1 MYENPVYGIKI
12 DYPASWLKSE
22 INRNDLVAVFVLSSE
37 KKPLS
42 ERNVSEFILENLM
55 IGIKTIASSSLS
67 SSSTSVPKNVLLNKF
82 VNEQISYYKQAFTDF
97 HIIASNTTGSIDN
110 NPTYE
115 VQYIHK
121 NGRATFDTLQ
131 IWTIKGNS
139 IYTIRFNADPADF
152 PLYLPI
158 IRKMTDSFVISK
170 DNNNNQI
177 KFKNV

>member
-1 MYENPVYGIKI
+1 
-12 DYPASWLKSE
+12 
-22 INRNDLVAVFVLSSE
+22 
-37 KKPLS
+37 
-42 ERNVSEFILENLM
+42 M

-115 VQYIHK
+115 VQYIYK

-131 IWTIKGNS
+131 I
-139 IYTIRFNADPADF
+139 
-152 PLYLPI
+152 
-158 IRKMTDSFVISK
+158 
-170 DNNNNQI
+170 
-177 KFKNV
+177 